1 MQRIGI
7 AFIGFILLGAAAYAQ
22 TQPAPA
28 PAPSTPAATSQP
40 ALPLNATPES
50 RALAAQ
56 LTSIIGVDR
65 QSQQLVAV
73 MRAQIIQFVMRNS
86 GKPPE
91 EAAKIVDEVL
101 MPDLT
106 SQEKELTNLLVE
118 VWASSFTLEDLKGLI
133 DFYSTPLG
141 KRLIA
146 TLPAITQQGMQ
157 AGQTWGRQ
165 IYQAALQKHRDE
177 LTGRGVKL
185 PPEPTE

>member
-7 AFIGFILLGAAAYAQ
+7 AFIAFVVLGAAAYAQ

-40 ALPLNATPES
+40 ALPPLTATPES

-56 LTSIIGVDR
+56 LTSMIGVDR
-65 QSQQLVAV
+65 QSQQLIAV

-86 GKPPE
+86 GKTPE
-91 EAAKIVDEVL
+91 ESAKIVDEVL
-101 MPDLT
+101 MPDFT
-106 SQEKELTNLLVE
+106 SQEKELTNSLVE
-118 VWASSFTLEDLKGLI
+118 VWASSFTVEDLKGLI

-165 IYQAALQKHRDE
+165 IYQAALQKHKDE

-185 PPEPTE
+185 P

>member
-1 MQRIGI
+1 MQRIAI
-7 AFIGFILLGAAAYAQ
+7 ALIASVLSSAIAHAQ

-28 PAPSTPAATSQP
+28 PAPSTPAAALP
-40 ALPLNATPES
+40 ALPPLTATPES

-56 LTSIIGVDR
+56 LTSMIGVDR
-65 QSQQLVAV
+65 QSQQLIAV

-86 GKPPE
+86 GKPAE

-101 MPDLT
+101 MPDFT
-106 SQEKELTNLLVE
+106 SQEKELTNALVE
-118 VWASSFTLEDLKGLI
+118 VWASSFTVEDLKGLI

-157 AGQTWGRQ
+157 AGQAWGRQ
-165 IYQAALQKHRDE
+165 IYQAALQKHKDE
-177 LTGRGVKL
+177 LAARGVKL
-185 PPEPTE
+185 

>member
-1 MQRIGI
+1 MQRIAI
-7 AFIGFILLGAAAYAQ
+7 AFIGFVLVGAAANAQ

-40 ALPLNATPES
+40 ALPPLTATPES

-56 LTSIIGVDR
+56 LTSMIGVDR
-65 QSQQLVAV
+65 QSQQLIAV

-86 GKPPE
+86 GKTPE
-91 EAAKIVDEVL
+91 ESAKIVDEVL
-101 MPDLT
+101 MPDFT
-106 SQEKELTNLLVE
+106 SQEKELTNSLVE
-118 VWASSFTLEDLKGLI
+118 VWASSFTVEDLKGLI

-165 IYQAALQKHRDE
+165 IYQAGLQKHNDE

-185 PPEPTE
+185 P